1 MEFSKISDK
10 AQIDS
15 NLSIGDFSVIKDDVQ
30 IGSNCVI
37 GNNVVIESGARIAD
51 NVKIGH
57 GTIIAGVPQD
67 LKFEGEITTVEIGEG
82 TTIREYT
89 TINRGTK
96 HFGTTKVGK
105 NCFIMSYVHLAHDC
119 VIGDNVI
126 IANAANAAGHVWVD
140 DFSFIGGLTALHQ
153 FIKIGKYIMLGAACK
168 AVKDIPPYILAGSEP
183 LKYEGVNIVGLRRK
197 GFSNEQIGNIRDA
210 YDTIYRSGLNVSDAI
225 KKIESEMEKTPE
237 VNEILSFIKKS
248 ERGLLRG

>member
-10 AQIDS
+10 AQIGS
-15 NLSIGDFSVIKDDVQ
+15 NLSIGEFSVIRDDVQ
-30 IGSNCVI
+30 IGSNCEI
-37 GNNVVIESGARIAD
+37 GNNVVLESGTRLAD

-67 LKFEGEITTVEIGEG
+67 LKFEGEMTTVEIGEG
-82 TTIREYT
+82 TTVREYT

-96 HFGTTKVGK
+96 HSGTTKVGK

-119 VIGDNVI
+119 VVGDNVI
-126 IANAANAAGHVWVD
+126 IANAVNTAGHVEID
-140 DFSFIGGLTALHQ
+140 DFVFVGGLVALHQ
-153 FIKIGKYIMLGAACK
+153 FIKLGKHIMIGAACK

-197 GFSNEQIGNIRDA
+197 GFSNEQIGSIRDA
-210 YDTIYRSGLNVSDAI
+210 YDIIYRSGYNVSDAV
-225 KKIESEMEKTPE
+225 KKIEAEMEKTPE

>member
-10 AQIDS
+10 AQIGS
-15 NLSIGDFSVIKDDVQ
+15 NLSIGEFSVIKDDVQ
-30 IGSNCVI
+30 IGSNCEI
-37 GNNVVIESGARIAD
+37 GNNVVLENGARIAD

-67 LKFEGEITTVEIGEG
+67 LKFEGEMTTVEIGEG

-96 HFGTTKVGK
+96 HSGTTKVGK

-119 VIGDNVI
+119 VVGDNVI
-126 IANAANAAGHVWVD
+126 IANAVNTAGHVEID
-140 DFSFIGGLTALHQ
+140 DFVFVGGLVALHQ
-153 FIKIGKYIMLGAACK
+153 FIKLGKHIMIGAACK

-197 GFSNEQIGNIRDA
+197 GFSNEQIGSIRDA
-210 YDTIYRSGLNVSDAI
+210 YDIIYRSGYNVSDAV
-225 KKIESEMEKTPE
+225 KKIEADMEKTPE

>member
-57 GTIIAGVPQD
+57 GTIIAGAPQD
-67 LKFEGEITTVEIGEG
+67 LKFEGEMTTVEIGEG
-82 TTIREYT
+82 TTIREYS

-96 HFGTTKVGK
+96 HSGTTKVGK

-119 VIGDNVI
+119 VVGDNVI
-126 IANAANAAGHVWVD
+126 IANAVNTAGHVEID
-140 DFSFIGGLTALHQ
+140 DFVFVGGLVALHQ
-153 FIKIGKYIMLGAACK
+153 FIKLGKHIMIGAACK

-197 GFSNEQIGNIRDA
+197 GFSNEQIENIRDA
-210 YDTIYRSGLNVSDAI
+210 YDTIYRSGLNVSDAV
-225 KKIESEMEKTPE
+225 KKIESEMERTPE